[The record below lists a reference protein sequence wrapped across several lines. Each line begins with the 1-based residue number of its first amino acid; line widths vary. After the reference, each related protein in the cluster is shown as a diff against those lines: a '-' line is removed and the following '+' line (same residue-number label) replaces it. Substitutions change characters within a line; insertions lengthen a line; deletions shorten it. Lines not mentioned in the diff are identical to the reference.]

1 MFDRPFVRT
10 LARRVRAEQSR
21 SSPVRV
27 STGRSFGL
35 YDGAVTDDPAVLI
48 TRDDADPAV
57 AVLTLNRPAR
67 YNALTTELKT
77 ELLAAVED
85 LGKAED
91 VRALVLTGAGKAF
104 CVGQDLGE
112 HAEALRADPSTAFD
126 TVTEHYNPI
135 VAELAD
141 MAFPVVAAIN
151 GPCVGAGLGFALACD
166 LRIAAAGLKF
176 STAFTGIGLTADS
189 GLSASLAHAVG
200 VARATELLLLGESF
214 TAEDAQAWGLVRAVV
229 PPEEVV
235 PAALELARRLA
246 SGPTK
251 AYAEV
256 RRGVRFGAVSALP
269 DVLAAEGA
277 AQARLAATSDHI
289 DAVEAFLAKRRPTF
303 RGR

>member
-77 ELLAAVED
+77 DLLAAVEA

-135 VAELAD
+135 IAELAD
-141 MAFPVVAAIN
+141 MDFPVVAAIN
-151 GPCVGAGLGFALACD
+151 GL
-166 LRIAAAGLKF
+166 
-176 STAFTGIGLTADS
+176 
-189 GLSASLAHAVG
+189 
-200 VARATELLLLGESF
+200 
-214 TAEDAQAWGLVRAVV
+214 
-229 PPEEVV
+229 
-235 PAALELARRLA
+235 
-246 SGPTK
+246 
-251 AYAEV
+251 
-256 RRGVRFGAVSALP
+256 
-269 DVLAAEGA
+269 
-277 AQARLAATSDHI
+277 
-289 DAVEAFLAKRRPTF
+289 
-303 RGR
+303 